1 MSVNLYQEEIID
13 LSRNPLNFGDMERPD
28 AERHEANMLC
38 GDSVDI
44 RLRIVN
50 STINDVMFTGAGCA
64 IFMACASTLT
74 EMIKGKSVEF
84 ARNVSKNDLLSEL
97 GLENIQAV
105 RIKCAL
111 LSLKALKMAI
121 YEYITNNG
129 DTNHELK
136 KEADSLY

>member
-13 LSRNPLNFGDMERPD
+13 LSRNPLNFGDMELPD
-28 AERHEANMLC
+28 AKRHEANMLC

-44 RLRIVN
+44 RLRIED
-50 STINDVMFTGAGCA
+50 STITDIKFTGAGCA

-121 YEYITNNG
+121 YEYISKNSAG
-129 DTNHELK
+129 DDELK
-136 KEADSLY
+136 NEADNLY